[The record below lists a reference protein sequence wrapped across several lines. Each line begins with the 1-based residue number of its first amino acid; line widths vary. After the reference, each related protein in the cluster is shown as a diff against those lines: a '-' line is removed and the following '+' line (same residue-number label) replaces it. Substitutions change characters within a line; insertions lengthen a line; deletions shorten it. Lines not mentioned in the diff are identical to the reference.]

1 MEWVVHLEEG
11 LEVVVEEV
19 VEQEQEQ
26 EVVVVVVVLL
36 VDYHQG
42 SLSNR
47 HT

>member
-1 MEWVVHLEEG
+1 MLEWVVHLEEG

-26 EVVVVVVVLL
+26 EVVVVVVLL